1 MCITAGS
8 LLWLVSSSAF
18 AGTAGTALAGAVSGL
33 WQLYILYGGAI
44 AVGVGAVWSPLV
56 STVSRWFVA
65 RRVLALGLAVLG
77 SGSGVFFIAPLAEFR
92 IATAGWRLTY
102 VWLGAI
108 SGGLIVLAAFFSSA
122 IRPRAAQCPKARMPV
137 RSTARHRI
145 QGRAG
150 ASPTSSQFHISGA

>member
-33 WQLYILYGGAI
+33 WQLYVLYGGPI

-77 SGSGVFFIAPLAEFR
+77 SGVR
-92 IATAGWRLTY
+92 RLFY
-102 VWLGAI
+102 
-108 SGGLIVLAAFFSSA
+108 
-122 IRPRAAQCPKARMPV
+122 RAARRVSDRDRRLAPHLCLAGCDLGRPDCAGRIFLVRDPAARGSMP
-137 RSTARHRI
+137 
-145 QGRAG
+145 
-150 ASPTSSQFHISGA
+150 

>member
-8 LLWLVSSSAF
+8 LKRLVSSSAF

-33 WQLYILYGGAI
+33 WQLYVLYGGPI

-65 RRVLALGLAVLG
+65 RRILALGLAVL
-77 SGSGVFFIAPLAEFR
+77 SSRSGVFIIAPLAEFL

-108 SGGLIVLAAFFSSA
+108 SGGLIVMAAFFLV
-122 IRPRAAQCPKARMPV
+122 RDPAARGAMP
-137 RSTARHRI
+137 
-145 QGRAG
+145 
-150 ASPTSSQFHISGA
+150 

>member
-8 LLWLVSSSAF
+8 LLRLVSSSAF
-18 AGTAGTALAGAVSGL
+18 AGTAGTALAGAESGL

-77 SGSGVFFIAPLAEFR
+77 SGSGVFFIAPLAEFL

-102 VWLGAI
+102 VWLGPI
-108 SGGLIVLAAFFSSA
+108 SGGLTVLAAFFLV
-122 IRPRAAQCPKARMPV
+122 RDPAARGSMP
-137 RSTARHRI
+137 
-145 QGRAG
+145 
-150 ASPTSSQFHISGA
+150 